1 MGIPLAVLIV
11 EDVEDDALLLV
22 RELRRGG
29 YDPRFERVQTAET
42 MRAALSGQKWDAIIS
57 DYSLPN
63 FNALD
68 ALKLLQQTRLDIP
81 FIVVSGTVGEAT
93 VLAVMKAGAQD
104 YVMKQ
109 SLTRL
114 PAAIER
120 ELRDAEVRRESMRL
134 EQQLRQ
140 AQKMEA
146 IGRLAGGVAHDFNNL
161 LTIITGYT
169 QLSMQD
175 PNNPDRSNL
184 EQIMKA
190 AERAG
195 ALTQQLLAFSR
206 RQALEPKIFDLNE
219 LVVNMEKMLRRVL
232 GEDIDLVTLPKA
244 KTAKVKADP
253 NQLEQV
259 IMNLTVNAR
268 DALPA
273 GGKITVETANVEM
286 GERFGEHQ
294 QVRPGSYVM
303 LAISDNGSGMDAET
317 LSHAFE
323 PFFTTKQ
330 AGKGTGLGLATV
342 YGIVRQSGG
351 SIETY
356 SEPGMGTAMKVFL
369 PSVAGETDQQSKRD
383 QTGAVNGSETI
394 LVVEDEDSVRQLVSN
409 ILKQRGYSV
418 LEASRGQ
425 EALNIS
431 KSHTGPIEL
440 VVTDVVMPEMSG
452 PDMVRKLEKVRPQ
465 ARVLYMSGYTDE
477 AMIRHG
483 ILESRTDFLQKPF
496 LPHELAQKVRRV
508 LDRADDAEDGLS

>member
-29 YDPRFERVQTAET
+29 YDPSSERVETAET
-42 MRAALSGQKWDAIIS
+42 MRGALGRQKWDAIIS
-57 DYSLPN
+57 DYSLPH

-68 ALKLLQQTRLDIP
+68 ALKLLQQTGLDIP

-109 SLTRL
+109 NLTRL

-120 ELRDAEVRRESMRL
+120 ELRDADVRRESKRL

-169 QLSMQD
+169 QLSLQD
-175 PNNPDRSNL
+175 LKNPARSNL

-206 RQALEPKIFDLNE
+206 RQALEPRIFDLNE

-232 GEDIDLVTLPKA
+232 GEDIDLVTLAKA
-244 KTAKVKADP
+244 KPAKVKADP
-253 NQLEQV
+253 NQMEQV

-286 GERFGEHQ
+286 GEHFGEQQ

-303 LAISDNGSGMDAET
+303 LAISDNGSGMDSET
-317 LSHAFE
+317 LAHAFE

-330 AGKGTGLGLATV
+330 SGKGTGLGLATV

-351 SIETY
+351 SIEAY

-369 PSVAGETDQQSKRD
+369 PSVAGATDAPAAGRD
-383 QTGAVNGSETI
+383 EAGAVNGSETI
-394 LVVEDEDSVRQLVSN
+394 LVVEDEDSVRTLVSN

-431 KSHTGPIEL
+431 KSHAGPIQL

-452 PDMVRKLEKVRPQ
+452 PDMVRKLEKIRPQ
-465 ARVLYMSGYTDE
+465 SRILYMSGYTDE

-483 ILESRTDFLQKPF
+483 ILETRTEFLQKPF

-508 LDRADDAEDGLS
+508 LDRRDEAENVV